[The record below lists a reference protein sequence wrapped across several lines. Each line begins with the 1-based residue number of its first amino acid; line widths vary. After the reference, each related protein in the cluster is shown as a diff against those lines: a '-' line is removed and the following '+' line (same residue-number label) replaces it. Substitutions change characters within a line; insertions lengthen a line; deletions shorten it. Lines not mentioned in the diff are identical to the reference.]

1 MIECPRPLSTT
12 RDTPYSAGVAS
23 GTYSRPAPSALTI
36 HYDKRP
42 TEDVHQVGQRISS
55 LIVIESCWSTWL
67 FDEEHH
73 RFRRMLK
80 GPRIDRVFTDW
91 RSYDHIIV
99 HDSTVAFLVFLDAAG
114 TRILRSKRH
123 DGRCSCGGR
132 DRAAEPSPADLQ
144 DLVTVQAS

>member
-1 MIECPRPLSTT
+1 MRSTIAFGGC
-12 RDTPYSAGVAS
+12 SK
-23 GTYSRPAPSALTI
+23 AP
-36 HYDKRP
+36 
-42 TEDVHQVGQRISS
+42 E
-55 LIVIESCWSTWL
+55 LIA
-67 FDEEHH
+67 F
-73 RFRRMLK
+73 
-80 GPRIDRVFTDW
+80 FTDW

-99 HDSTVAFLVFLDAAG
+99 DDSTVAFLVFLDAAG